1 MKKIAY
7 KFLAVISILVII
19 GLAAM
24 GVLSTNIKSI
34 SNTSTQLLEKQV
46 QDMDLIQSINLNYE
60 QIYRLTLCHTLSTV
74 EGTMDKYE
82 MEISA
87 CREAIN
93 SSMAKYRAGITDE
106 EIAKMFADFE
116 NKYTAFIKTVD
127 GILEN
132 SSRGQKDM
140 ATIYINN
147 TLGVTVGN
155 LEAYIDNLTAYSNSE
170 FEAGKAELAAT
181 AAESN
186 QVAVLAMVLMLVA
199 AIVIYFVSSW
209 MIVRPIK
216 MGTKEL
222 QEIIQSI
229 HDKDADLTKRL
240 KVRTRDEISVLTSGI
255 NEFLEILENLIRNIR
270 MSSMR
275 ISDEQQLV
283 FERVEK
289 TQEDANDTSSTME
302 ELAAGMEEVTATV
315 SVVTDHAKGAKESVE
330 SVAGDVND
338 GFQFA
343 GEMQER
349 ADSLKKQAVEC
360 KQSAE
365 ELITEI
371 DKALVQSVEDSRQI
385 RNITTLTDDILGIAA
400 QTNLLALNASI
411 EAARA
416 GEAGRGFAVVADEI
430 RQLADNSKATAN
442 NIQTISQGVVRS
454 VEALSDNASS
464 LLKFVN
470 EKVMAD
476 YDVMENTGV
485 QYLSDATKVN
495 SIMDKISGGTQIIN
509 QAMQEVV
516 ESNEGISETIEQN
529 AVGIG
534 SVAENTTELADN
546 MKQIYNAI
554 QEVQG
559 VIEELTRQ
567 AEIFRIGEEGEGASF
582 TDAALPE
589 ESLPTELLSEDSLAE
604 EEIQSEQPLDTWE
617 EAEEQLMDEDEA
629 KESEE

>member
-24 GVLSTNIKSI
+24 QVLRANIKSI
-34 SNTSTQLLEKQV
+34 SDTSTQLLEKQV
-46 QDMDLIQSINLNYE
+46 QDMDLIQNINLNYE
-60 QIYRLTLCHTLSTV
+60 EIYRLTLCHTLSTV
-74 EGTMDKYE
+74 EGTMQKYE
-82 MEISA
+82 VEISA
-87 CREAIN
+87 CKESIN
-93 SSMAKYRAGITDE
+93 SSMAQYRSGITDE
-106 EIAKMFADFE
+106 EIATMFADFE
-116 NKYTAFIKTVD
+116 SKYNAFIKTVD
-127 GILEN
+127 GILDN
-132 SSRGQKDM
+132 SAAGQKDM

-170 FEAGKAELAAT
+170 FEAGKAALVDTAT
-181 AAESN
+181 AST
-186 QVAVLAMVLMLVA
+186 QVAVLAMVMMLVA
-199 AIVIYFVSSW
+199 AIVIYFVSNW
-209 MIVRPIK
+209 MIVRPIN

-222 QEIIQSI
+222 QAIIQSI

-240 KVRTRDEISVLTSGI
+240 KVRTKDEISVLTSGI

-270 MSSMR
+270 MSSIR
-275 ISDEQQLV
+275 ISDEQQIV
-283 FERVEK
+283 IERVEK

-315 SVVTDHAKGAKESVE
+315 SVVTEHAKGAKESVE
-330 SVAGDVND
+330 SVAGDVNN

-365 ELITEI
+365 QLISEI
-371 DKALVQSVEDSRQI
+371 DKALVQSVEDSKQI

-442 NIQTISQGVVRS
+442 NIQVISQGVVKS
-454 VEALSDNASS
+454 VAALSDNASS

-485 QYLSDATKVN
+485 QYLEDATKVN
-495 SIMDKISGGTQIIN
+495 DIMDKISGGTHVIN
-509 QAMQEVV
+509 EAMQEVV
-516 ESNEGISETIEQN
+516 ESNEGISDTIEQN
-529 AVGIG
+529 AIGIG
-534 SVAENTTELADN
+534 SVAQTTTELADN
-546 MKQIYNAI
+546 MKKIFNAI
-554 QEVQG
+554 QEVQV
-559 VIEELTRQ
+559 VIEDLTRQ
-567 AEIFRIGEEGEGASF
+567 AEIFRIGEESAAEAVQEDASAEAEIEMQPEQSV
-582 TDAALPE
+582 DA
-589 ESLPTELLSEDSLAE
+589 
-604 EEIQSEQPLDTWE
+604 WE
-617 EAEEQLMDEDEA
+617 EAADEVAEMDGIDEINEAEADEIVEAEEIE
-629 KESEE
+629 

>member
-24 GVLSTNIKSI
+24 QVLRANIKSI
-34 SNTSTQLLEKQV
+34 SDTSTELLEKQV
-46 QDMDLIQSINLNYE
+46 QDMDLIQNINLNYE

-74 EGTMDKYE
+74 EATMQKYE
-82 MEISA
+82 LEISA
-87 CREAIN
+87 CKESIN
-93 SSMAKYRAGITDE
+93 SSMAQYRSGITDD
-106 EIAKMFADFE
+106 EIATMFADFE
-116 NKYTAFIKTVD
+116 SKYSAFIKTVD
-127 GILEN
+127 GIVDN
-132 SSRGQKDM
+132 SSAGQKDM

-170 FEAGKAELAAT
+170 FEAGKAALADT
-181 AAESN
+181 AAASS
-186 QVAVLAMVLMLVA
+186 QVAILAMVMMLVA
-199 AIVIYFVSSW
+199 AIIIYFVSNW
-209 MIVRPIK
+209 MIVRPIN

-222 QEIIQSI
+222 QAIIQSI

-240 KVRTRDEISVLTSGI
+240 KVRTKDEISVLTSGI
-255 NEFLEILENLIRNIR
+255 NEFLAILENLIRNIR

-275 ISDEQQLV
+275 ISDEQQIV
-283 FERVEK
+283 IERVEK

-330 SVAGDVND
+330 SVAGDVNN
-338 GFQFA
+338 GFRFA

-349 ADSLKKQAVEC
+349 ADSLKQQAVEC
-360 KQSAE
+360 KRSAE
-365 ELITEI
+365 ELISEI
-371 DKALVQSVEDSRQI
+371 DKALVQSVEDSKQI

-442 NIQTISQGVVRS
+442 NIQVISQGVVKS
-454 VEALSDNASS
+454 VAALSDNASS
-464 LLKFVN
+464 LMKFVN

-476 YDVMENTGV
+476 YDAMENTGV
-485 QYLSDATKVN
+485 QYLEDATKVN
-495 SIMDKISGGTQIIN
+495 DIMDKISGGTQMIN
-509 QAMQEVV
+509 EAMQEVV
-516 ESNEGISETIEQN
+516 ESNEGISDTIEQN

-534 SVAENTTELADN
+534 SVAQTTTELADN
-546 MKQIYNAI
+546 MKKIFNAI
-554 QEVQG
+554 QEVQV
-559 VIEELTRQ
+559 VIEDLTRQ
-567 AEIFRIGEEGEGASF
+567 AEIFRIGEDS
-582 TDAALPE
+582 AAETLQEDIPVEIEVETTPE
-589 ESLPTELLSEDSLAE
+589 LLDTPTEAETDEMAEVDEVDEIEAESE
-604 EEIQSEQPLDTWE
+604 EEIAE
-617 EAEEQLMDEDEA
+617 EAEIE
-629 KESEE
+629 

>member
-24 GVLSTNIKSI
+24 QVLRANIKSI
-34 SNTSTQLLEKQV
+34 SDTSTQLLEKQV
-46 QDMDLIQSINLNYE
+46 QDMDLIQNINLNYE
-60 QIYRLTLCHTLSTV
+60 EIYRLTLCHTLSTV
-74 EGTMDKYE
+74 EGTMQKYE
-82 MEISA
+82 VEISA
-87 CREAIN
+87 CKESIN
-93 SSMAKYRAGITDE
+93 SSMAQYRSGITDE
-106 EIAKMFADFE
+106 EIATMFADFE
-116 NKYTAFIKTVD
+116 SKYNAFIKTVD
-127 GILEN
+127 GILDN
-132 SSRGQKDM
+132 SAAGQKDM

-170 FEAGKAELAAT
+170 FEAGKAALVDTAT
-181 AAESN
+181 AST
-186 QVAVLAMVLMLVA
+186 QVAVLAMVMMLVA
-199 AIVIYFVSSW
+199 AIVIYFVSNW
-209 MIVRPIK
+209 MIVRPIN

-222 QEIIQSI
+222 QAIIQSI

-240 KVRTRDEISVLTSGI
+240 KVRTKDEISVLTSGI

-270 MSSMR
+270 MSSIR
-275 ISDEQQLV
+275 ISDEQQIV
-283 FERVEK
+283 IERVEK

-315 SVVTDHAKGAKESVE
+315 SVVTEHAKGAKESVE
-330 SVAGDVND
+330 SVAGDVNN

-365 ELITEI
+365 QLISEI
-371 DKALVQSVEDSRQI
+371 DKALVQSVEDSKQI

-442 NIQTISQGVVRS
+442 NIQVISQGVVKS
-454 VEALSDNASS
+454 VAALSDNASS

-485 QYLSDATKVN
+485 QYLEDATKVN
-495 SIMDKISGGTQIIN
+495 DIMDKISGGTHVIN
-509 QAMQEVV
+509 EAMQEVV
-516 ESNEGISETIEQN
+516 ESNEGISDTIEQN
-529 AVGIG
+529 AIGIG
-534 SVAENTTELADN
+534 SVAQTTTELADN
-546 MKQIYNAI
+546 MKKIFNAI
-554 QEVQG
+554 QEVQV
-559 VIEELTRQ
+559 VIEDLTRQ
-567 AEIFRIGEEGEGASF
+567 AEIFRIGEESAAEAVQEDASAEAEIEMQPEQSV
-582 TDAALPE
+582 DA
-589 ESLPTELLSEDSLAE
+589 
-604 EEIQSEQPLDTWE
+604 WE
-617 EAEEQLMDEDEA
+617 EADEVAEMDGIDEINEVEADEIVEAEEIE
-629 KESEE
+629 

>member
-24 GVLSTNIKSI
+24 QVLRANIKSI
-34 SNTSTQLLEKQV
+34 SDTSTQLLEKQV
-46 QDMDLIQSINLNYE
+46 QDMDLIQNINLNYE
-60 QIYRLTLCHTLSTV
+60 EIYRLTLCHTLSTV
-74 EGTMDKYE
+74 EGTMQKYE
-82 MEISA
+82 VEISA
-87 CREAIN
+87 CKESIN
-93 SSMAKYRAGITDE
+93 SSMAQYRSGITDE
-106 EIAKMFADFE
+106 EIATMFADFE
-116 NKYTAFIKTVD
+116 SKYNAFIKTVD
-127 GILEN
+127 GILDN
-132 SSRGQKDM
+132 SAAGQKDM

-170 FEAGKAELAAT
+170 FEAGKAALVDTAT
-181 AAESN
+181 AST
-186 QVAVLAMVLMLVA
+186 QVAVLAMVMMLVA
-199 AIVIYFVSSW
+199 AIVIYFVSNW
-209 MIVRPIK
+209 MIVRPIN

-222 QEIIQSI
+222 QAIIQSI

-240 KVRTRDEISVLTSGI
+240 KVRTKDEISVLTSGI

-270 MSSMR
+270 MSSIR
-275 ISDEQQLV
+275 ISDEQQIV
-283 FERVEK
+283 IERVEK

-315 SVVTDHAKGAKESVE
+315 SVVTEHAKGAKESVE
-330 SVAGDVND
+330 SVAGDVNN

-365 ELITEI
+365 QLISEI
-371 DKALVQSVEDSRQI
+371 DKALVQSVEDSKQI

-442 NIQTISQGVVRS
+442 NIQVISQGVVKS
-454 VEALSDNASS
+454 VAALSDNASS

-485 QYLSDATKVN
+485 QYLEDATKVN
-495 SIMDKISGGTQIIN
+495 DIMDKISGGTHVIN
-509 QAMQEVV
+509 EAMQEVV
-516 ESNEGISETIEQN
+516 ESNEGISDTIEQN
-529 AVGIG
+529 AIGIG
-534 SVAENTTELADN
+534 SVAQTTTELADN
-546 MKQIYNAI
+546 MKKIFNAI
-554 QEVQG
+554 QEVQV
-559 VIEELTRQ
+559 VIEDLTRQ
-567 AEIFRIGEEGEGASF
+567 AEIFRIGEESAAEAVQEDASAEAEIEMQPEQSV
-582 TDAALPE
+582 DA
-589 ESLPTELLSEDSLAE
+589 
-604 EEIQSEQPLDTWE
+604 WE
-617 EAEEQLMDEDEA
+617 EADEVAEMDGIDEINEAEADEIVEAEEIE
-629 KESEE
+629 

>member
-24 GVLSTNIKSI
+24 QVLRANIKSI
-34 SNTSTQLLEKQV
+34 SDTSTQLLEKQV
-46 QDMDLIQSINLNYE
+46 QDMDLIQNINLNYE
-60 QIYRLTLCHTLSTV
+60 EIYRLTLCHTLSTV
-74 EGTMDKYE
+74 EGTMQKYE
-82 MEISA
+82 VEISA
-87 CREAIN
+87 CKESIN
-93 SSMAKYRAGITDE
+93 SSMAQYRSGITDE
-106 EIAKMFADFE
+106 EIATMFADFE
-116 NKYTAFIKTVD
+116 SKYNAFIKTVD
-127 GILEN
+127 GILDN
-132 SSRGQKDM
+132 SAAGQKDM

-170 FEAGKAELAAT
+170 FEAGKAALVDTAT
-181 AAESN
+181 AST
-186 QVAVLAMVLMLVA
+186 QVAVLAMVMMLVA
-199 AIVIYFVSSW
+199 AIVIYFVSNW
-209 MIVRPIK
+209 MIVRPIN

-222 QEIIQSI
+222 QAIIQSI

-240 KVRTRDEISVLTSGI
+240 KVRTKDEISVLTSGI

-270 MSSMR
+270 MSSIR
-275 ISDEQQLV
+275 ISDEQQIV
-283 FERVEK
+283 IERVEK

-315 SVVTDHAKGAKESVE
+315 SVVTEHAKGAKESVE
-330 SVAGDVND
+330 SVAGDVNN

-365 ELITEI
+365 QLISEI
-371 DKALVQSVEDSRQI
+371 DKALVQSVEDSKQI

-442 NIQTISQGVVRS
+442 NIQVISQGVVKS
-454 VEALSDNASS
+454 VAALSDNASS

-485 QYLSDATKVN
+485 QYLEDATKVN
-495 SIMDKISGGTQIIN
+495 DIMDKISGGTHVIN
-509 QAMQEVV
+509 EAMQEVV
-516 ESNEGISETIEQN
+516 ESNEGISDTIEQN
-529 AVGIG
+529 AIGIG
-534 SVAENTTELADN
+534 SVAQTTTELADN
-546 MKQIYNAI
+546 MKKIFNAI
-554 QEVQG
+554 QEVQV
-559 VIEELTRQ
+559 VIEDLTRQ
-567 AEIFRIGEEGEGASF
+567 AEIFRIGEESAAEAVQEDASVEAEIEMQPEQSV
-582 TDAALPE
+582 DA
-589 ESLPTELLSEDSLAE
+589 
-604 EEIQSEQPLDTWE
+604 WE
-617 EAEEQLMDEDEA
+617 EAADEVAEMDGIDEINEAEADEIVEAEEIE
-629 KESEE
+629 

>member
-24 GVLSTNIKSI
+24 QMLRANVTSI

-46 QDMDLIQSINLNYE
+46 QDMDLIQNINLNYE
-60 QIYRLTLCHTLSTV
+60 EIYRLTLCHTLSTV

-82 MEISA
+82 VNISA
-87 CREAIN
+87 CKEAIN
-93 SSMAKYRAGITDE
+93 SSMAQYRAGITDE
-106 EIAKMFADFE
+106 EIATMFADFE
-116 NKYTAFIKTVD
+116 TKYSAFIKTVD
-127 GILEN
+127 GILQN
-132 SSRGQKDM
+132 SSAGQKDM

-170 FEAGKAELAAT
+170 FEAGKAELAET
-181 AAESN
+181 ASVSN
-186 QVAVLAMVLMLVA
+186 QVAMLAMVMMLVA
-199 AIVIYFVSSW
+199 AILIYFVSSW
-209 MIVRPIK
+209 MIVRPIN

-222 QEIIQSI
+222 QAIIQSI

-240 KVRTRDEISVLTSGI
+240 KVRTKDEISVLTSGI

-270 MSSMR
+270 MSSDR
-275 ISDEQQLV
+275 ISDEQQV
-283 FERVEK
+283 VVERVEK

-315 SVVTDHAKGAKESVE
+315 SVVTEHAKGAKESVE
-330 SVAGDVND
+330 SVAGDVNN

-349 ADSLKKQAVEC
+349 ADSLKKQAIEC

-365 ELITEI
+365 AMIGEI
-371 DKALVQSVEDSRQI
+371 DKALVQSVEDSKQI

-442 NIQTISQGVVRS
+442 NIQVISQGVVKG
-454 VEALSDNASS
+454 VTALSENASS

-485 QYLSDATKVN
+485 QYLEDATKVN
-495 SIMDKISGGTQIIN
+495 DIMDKISGGTQMIN
-509 QAMQEVV
+509 EAMQEVV
-516 ESNEGISETIEQN
+516 ESNEGISDTIEQN
-529 AVGIG
+529 AIGIG
-534 SVAENTTELADN
+534 SVAQTTTELADN
-546 MKQIYNAI
+546 MKQIFNAI
-554 QEVQG
+554 QEVQV
-559 VIEELTRQ
+559 VIEDLTRQ
-567 AEIFRIGEEGEGASF
+567 AEIFRIGEEATVE
-582 TDAALPE
+582 T
-589 ESLPTELLSEDSLAE
+589 LAE
-604 EEIQSEQPLDTWE
+604 DVSTDE
-617 EAEEQLMDEDEA
+617 EAETEPEVSVDTWDADEMEA
-629 KESEE
+629 ESEEQIIEAEEIE